1 MQVEDKR
8 LGARPDATEAG
19 TTFQAT
25 ADDPQN
31 ISQTNQS
38 LQAFAL
44 GCSHVAFS
52 RSKVRGIRN
61 D

>member
-1 MQVEDKR
+1 MPANKKCP
-8 LGARPDATEAG
+8 GARPGATEAG

-25 ADDPQN
+25 ADGFQN

-44 GCSHVAFS
+44 ACFHLALC
-52 RSKVRGIRN
+52 RSKAGGISN

>member
-25 ADDPQN
+25 ADGPQN

-44 GCSHVAFS
+44 ACFHLALC
-52 RSKVRGIRN
+52 RSKVGGLSN

>member
-1 MQVEDKR
+1 MPAYEKR
-8 LGARPDATEAG
+8 LGARPGATEAG

-25 ADDPQN
+25 ADGFQN
-31 ISQTNQS
+31 ISQMNQS

-44 GCSHVAFS
+44 ACFHLALC
-52 RSKVRGIRN
+52 RSKVGGISN